1 MNNPS
6 LYAHILNGILLFVAA
21 VYLALYA
28 SKIVSRTPYQ
38 NIVLLL
44 LASIALGIHRLSH
57 LGLEAVYNYNPMALL
72 LGNRP

>member
-1 MNNPS
+1 MNSTS
-6 LYAHILNGILLFVAA
+6 LYAHILSGTLLFVAA

-28 SKIVSRTPYQ
+28 SKIVSRNPYQ

-44 LASIALGIHRLSH
+44 LASIALGIHGLSH
-57 LGLEAVYNYNPMALL
+57 LGLEAVYNYNPLTLL